1 LDSPGIGDVRE
12 VFRSLQK
19 DNNDQVVALE
29 VVISCAP
36 TETGVQGFAA
46 SSHFQS
52 RTTVDVKW

>member
-1 LDSPGIGDVRE
+1 MFAKCFEAFKKIT
-12 VFRSLQK
+12 
-19 DNNDQVVALE
+19 NDQVVALE

-36 TETGVQGFAA
+36 TETGLQGFAA